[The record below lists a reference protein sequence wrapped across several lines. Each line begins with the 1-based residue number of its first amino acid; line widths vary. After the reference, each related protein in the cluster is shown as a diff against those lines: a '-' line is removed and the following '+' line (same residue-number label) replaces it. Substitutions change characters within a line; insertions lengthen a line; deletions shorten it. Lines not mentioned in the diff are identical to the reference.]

1 MRLPHRSAAQRRRE
15 FCASFA
21 VIAVG
26 LGIVGA
32 VAYACSGGNGE
43 RTTLSVFSGTHGK
56 SLTELTGSTGGA
68 LTPNKPGFFF
78 RYAPPGSST
87 SCHHSAGI
95 STSVK
100 STIRGDIA
108 AVTRTIPNLGSVAGT
123 GEACWSVT
131 NTMNNSLIAADKAIT
146 VN

>member
-1 MRLPHRSAAQRRRE
+1 MKPLHRSTVQRRRQ

-26 LGIVGA
+26 LGTVGA
-32 VAYACSGGNGE
+32 VAYACTTGSGE
-43 RTTLSVFSGTHGK
+43 LTTLSVFSGTHGK
-56 SLTELTGSTGGA
+56 SLTEKTGSTGGA
-68 LTPNKPGFFF
+68 LTPNYPGFFF

-95 STSVK
+95 STSVS
-100 STIRGDIA
+100 STVRGDIA
-108 AVTRTIPNLGSVAGT
+108 AVSRTIPNLGSVAGT

-131 NTMNNSLIAADKAIT
+131 GTMSNALIAKDRAIT